1 MLAVKSMYMEEQ
13 PVVKPHRLT
22 MQNRWTETAYRYCQ
36 GAGTGTPDYYL

>member
-22 MQNRWTETAYRYCQ
+22 NAEPVDDSGDGGFGCDR
-36 GAGTGTPDYYL
+36 L